1 MANLAPPP
9 KEFVDEHRELTKV
22 SNAWLLTLTTQ
33 VSSSAAGMVGTATSL
48 TNIGASVAL
57 TPLLPTAP
65 QGTFRV
71 SVYARVTTVAGVS
84 SSIIPTIT
92 TTDGTIITTQSGAAL
107 TGNVTNAPAS
117 WVFIVA
123 CDAST
128 PLSYSTTYA
137 SNPAGAMKHSLRFFV
152 EQLF

>member
-9 KEFVDEHRELTKV
+9 KEFIDEARQLTKV
-22 SNAWLLTLTTQ
+22 ANAWLLTLTTQ
-33 VSSSAAGMVGTATSL
+33 VSASATGVVGTPTAL
-48 TNIGASVAL
+48 TGIGASVAL
-57 TPLLPTAP
+57 TPIIPAAP

-84 SSIIPTIT
+84 SSLIPAIT
-92 TTDGTIITTQSGAAL
+92 TTDGGLITTQSGAAL
-107 TGNVTNAPAS
+107 TTNSTTVPGS

-123 CDAST
+123 CDAAT

-137 SNPAGAMKHSLRFFV
+137 SNAAGVMRHSLRFFV